1 MECVVSPWAQ
11 GPLKLQHL
19 SEWEG
24 MPSNTASRLVLKK
37 ETAGLQ
43 TLAMEWIDG
52 SREHAGGDRW

>member
-1 MECVVSPWAQ
+1 MKCVISPWAQ
-11 GPLKLQHL
+11 GHL

-43 TLAMEWIDG
+43 TLAMEQRDG